1 MHLTT
6 FEQCA
11 RVLKVA
17 KGSPLSVSLIWGSTH
32 DREYYPISQ
41 RRKPRLTEVE
51 GLGPNPIE
59 RKQLSEQ
66 FCLDPMIKFTVLPI
80 PSPGL
85 HGEGVA
91 RLCAATLQ
99 NHPGLWNQGCLFGE
113 IPPRTCL
120 LTTLQEHCYIKLR
133 FTVCSNLEN
142 ELITTKRVNYSEI
155 SPPPPFKY
163 TSLK

>member
-1 MHLTT
+1 M
-6 FEQCA
+6 
-11 RVLKVA
+11 
-17 KGSPLSVSLIWGSTH
+17 
-32 DREYYPISQ
+32 
-41 RRKPRLTEVE
+41 TEVE

-59 RKQLSEQ
+59 SKQLIEY
-66 FCLDPMIKFTVLPI
+66 FCLGPMIKFTVLSI

-85 HGEGVA
+85 HRGGVA
-91 RLCAATLQ
+91 RLYTATLQ

-113 IPPRTCL
+113 IPPRICL
-120 LTTLQEHCYIKLR
+120 LTTLQEHCHIKLR